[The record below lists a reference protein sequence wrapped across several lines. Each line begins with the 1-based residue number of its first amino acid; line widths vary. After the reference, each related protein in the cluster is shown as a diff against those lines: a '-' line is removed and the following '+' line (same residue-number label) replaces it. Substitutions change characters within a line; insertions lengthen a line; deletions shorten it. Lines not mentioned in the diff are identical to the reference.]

1 MNLSSDWN
9 SAHNFIFK
17 KIIAFVWVS
26 ESKESICMD
35 ERERERLMNMM
46 RIRFVQN
53 FEVHIDLGIGNIF
66 DSEIQ
71 LSRKHPITWHD
82 GQLTAK
88 LGY

>member
-1 MNLSSDWN
+1 MN
-9 SAHNFIFK
+9 
-17 KIIAFVWVS
+17 
-26 ESKESICMD
+26 

-71 LSRKHPITWHD
+71 LSRKHPIT
-82 GQLTAK
+82 
-88 LGY
+88 